1 MSNPP
6 RYEVIPSRVW
16 KNASTNQSVSIY
28 GAVPYQKDAAAEG
41 WAIVDVGFTIRDN
54 VSGTVGI
61 GRVPFKTQQEAEQV
75 AQAMEARRGPTAS
88 A

>member
-1 MSNPP
+1 MSNP

-16 KNASTNQSVSIY
+16 KNASTGQSASIY
-28 GAVPYQKDAAAEG
+28 GAVPYQRDAAAEG
-41 WAIVDVGFTIRDN
+41 WAIVDVGFTIRDK

-61 GRVPFKTQQEAEQV
+61 GRLPFTTQQEAEKV
-75 AQAMEARRGPTAS
+75 AQDMEARRGPAAS